1 MAYLTIP
8 HHRSSDTLP
17 THSVPRHLLKLT
29 RVTQAQLRTT
39 VVVAVAEEM
48 PVEGAGG
55 LEKNTTP
62 FAIHLVV
69 VLCWLRPHFGG
80 WDGEG
85 LGLVGHF
92 RSNDGDW
99 YMLSDI
105 AVRKSVGGREREA
118 ARQITALNSERE

>member
-1 MAYLTIP
+1 MERKAPVARCGDDTLARRVRRWGGRWMAYLTIP

-85 LGLVGHF
+85 L
-92 RSNDGDW
+92 RSRD
-99 YMLSDI
+99 
-105 AVRKSVGGREREA
+105 
-118 ARQITALNSERE
+118 